1 MNMIKTNSR
10 PAQIVVLT
18 LIFALLGPALLYG
31 ASSVQELQKK
41 RAAIQNSMNAKREK
55 IDALHA
61 KEAQTQSQLNAVQ
74 TRLDA
79 EKNDLQAATLVF
91 QRAQYELQQAN
102 RELATVRT
110 QFEEARTEAKAR
122 LVHIYERGDQGY
134 MDLLLSSKDFGDLLQ
149 RANLAKFLMDRDK
162 AILADLKT
170 KQDAVAQQVSLVEK
184 RTNEA
189 EVARANLALITART
203 TQQRNQ
209 VSVQLNAVQV
219 DAKIAEADLKKE
231 EDASNSITAE
241 LQRRAYMAKSGG
253 GGVRYSGNASIS
265 GNLPCN
271 GRLGSPFGMRM
282 HPILHVYKMHTGV
295 DIGAPSGTPIYAAG
309 AGVVICASWR
319 GGYGNCV
326 MIDHGNNRVTLYG
339 HMSSIGVREGQ
350 TVSSRQ
356 FIGNVGS
363 TGQSTGPHL
372 HYELRINGSPV
383 NPV

>member
-1 MNMIKTNSR
+1 MNMKKTNFR

-41 RAAIQNSMNAKREK
+41 RAAIQNSMNARRDK

-61 KEAQTQSQLNAVQ
+61 KEAQTQSQLNEVQ

-79 EKNDLQAATLVF
+79 EKNDLKAATLVF

-102 RELATVRT
+102 RELATVQT

-184 RTNEA
+184 KTNEA

-241 LQRRAYMAKSGG
+241 LQRRAYMAKSGD

-265 GNLPCN
+265 GNLPTN
-271 GRLGSPFGMRM
+271 GRITSPFGMRM

-295 DIGAPSGTPIYAAG
+295 DISAPSGTPIVAAG

-372 HYELRINGSPV
+372 HFELRINGSPV